1 MLNRLRSRVVLQTD
15 GQIKSGKD
23 VVVAALLGAEEFGFA
38 TAPLIALGCIMMRK
52 CHLNTCPV
60 GIATQDPELRAKFAG
75 QPEHVVNFLWMMA
88 EEVRD
93 HMAQMGFR
101 TFEEM
106 VGRADM
112 LRVDESALHS
122 KSATLDLGPILTP
135 AASLAPGEPQFNAQ
149 GFATPRD
156 GAAGEASWGQDHFSK
171 EATMLDELLDDQ
183 LIASCAPALE
193 RGESVALSVEINNLH
208 RSVGA
213 MLSHEISKKY
223 GGAGLPDGTIRV
235 ALTGHT
241 GQSFGFTLMKGVRF
255 DVHGDANDGCGKGLS
270 GGEITVQP
278 LASCVAAG
286 FAPVD
291 NVVVGNVALHGT
303 TSGSAYFRG
312 KAGERFCV
320 RNSGATTVVE
330 GLGDHGCEYMTGG
343 RVVCLGETGIN
354 FAAGMSGGVA
364 YIYDPMEQFPARCNP
379 EMVSLES
386 VPPRSAEADELRGLL
401 ETHAERT
408 GSDLAASL
416 LAEWDAAL
424 PRFVEVMPDD
434 YKRVMEAQQAQAR
447 EAEAVAQAA

>member
-1 MLNRLRSRVVLQTD
+1 
-15 GQIKSGKD
+15 
-23 VVVAALLGAEEFGFA
+23 
-38 TAPLIALGCIMMRK
+38 
-52 CHLNTCPV
+52 
-60 GIATQDPELRAKFAG
+60 
-75 QPEHVVNFLWMMA
+75 
-88 EEVRD
+88 
-93 HMAQMGFR
+93 
-101 TFEEM
+101 
-106 VGRADM
+106 
-112 LRVDESALHS
+112 
-122 KSATLDLGPILTP
+122 
-135 AASLAPGEPQFNAQ
+135 
-149 GFATPRD
+149 
-156 GAAGEASWGQDHFSK
+156 
-171 EATMLDELLDDQ
+171 MLDELLDDQ
-183 LIASCAPALE
+183 LIAAAAPALE
-193 RGESVALSVEINNLH
+193 RGEPVALSVEINNLH

-213 MLSHEISKKY
+213 MLSHEISKRY

-235 ALTGHT
+235 SLTGHT

-291 NVVVGNVALHGT
+291 NVVVGNVALYGA